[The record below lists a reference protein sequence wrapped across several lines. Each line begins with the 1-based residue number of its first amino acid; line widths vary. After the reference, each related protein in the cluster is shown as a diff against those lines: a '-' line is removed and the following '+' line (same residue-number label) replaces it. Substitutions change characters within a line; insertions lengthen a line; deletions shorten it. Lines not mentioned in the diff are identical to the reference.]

1 MAAQSAHPHILHKYC
16 RVTAQKLPNI
26 RAQSP
31 HKSPNIG
38 KYIPTSSRDDVDNGT
53 FYCNNER
60 LMADMESKRAN
71 GIWVR
76 MPTSIKESLI
86 SQVKIMIV
94 SIWQICMSFG
104 KQETTGEIFTRCLFA
119 ESQSGRFACLLA
131 SSGQNGDK
139 KTVFSQGAVPESDV
153 VKTQAS
159 FTPPHHFPCSH
170 NFSGHS

>member
-76 MPTSIKESLI
+76 MPTSIKKSRSGLSAFDRFVWVGGNKRLPGKSLRGAYLQRV
-86 SQVKIMIV
+86 SQA
-94 SIWQICMSFG
+94 G
-104 KQETTGEIFTRCLFA
+104 
-119 ESQSGRFACLLA
+119 LLA
-131 SSGQNGDK
+131 GQQCSGQNGDK

-159 FTPPHHFPCSH
+159 FTPPHHFPH
-170 NFSGHS
+170 R